1 MSWLSSA
8 PALYTAFAGTLV
20 EFIEALTIVLA
31 VGTTRGWRGALGGAG
46 LATGVLLLLL
56 AGLGSGITRIP
67 LQPLRVALGSL
78 TLLFGM
84 RWLRKAMLRSA
95 GVIPL
100 RNEHAAYGRQL
111 AASASGPR
119 RTRWDRDALG
129 TTFRVTVIEGVEA
142 IFIVLATGAAAPG
155 AMAPAVIG
163 AAAALFLV
171 CLLGVLLRRPI
182 AAIPDNPLKL
192 GIGIC
197 LCALGTFWLG
207 EGEALPWPGG
217 DWSLLALLAGFALAA
232 AAGIAACR
240 VLCPASPSAVSG
252 RSRMSTNRQN
262 WWPLRKVCRLFFDDW
277 RLSVPTMAWLALSL
291 ALQHLGFVPAWRAI
305 TLFAGLAAI
314 LVGATAGASRS
325 HRATGRQEQ
334 VRRPVPAASPID
346 PALRPDS

>member
-8 PALYTAFAGTLV
+8 PALYATFTGTLV
-20 EFIEALTIVLA
+20 EFLEALTIVLA
-31 VGTTRGWRGALGGAG
+31 VGTTRGWRGALGGAA
-46 LATGVLLLLL
+46 LAIGVLLLLL

-67 LQPLRVALGSL
+67 LHPLRMALGAL

-100 RNEHAAYGRQL
+100 RDERAAYGRQL
-111 AASASGPR
+111 AASKAGPR
-119 RTRWDRDALG
+119 RTPWDRDALG

-142 IFIVLATGAAAPG
+142 IFIVLATGAASPG
-155 AMAPAVIG
+155 AMVPAVTG

-197 LCALGTFWLG
+197 LCALGTSWLG
-207 EGEALPWPGG
+207 GGGAQPWPGG
-217 DWSLLALLAGFALAA
+217 DWSRPILLAGFALAA

-240 VLCPASPSAVSG
+240 VLRPGALPA
-252 RSRMSTNRQN
+252 RSRTSTSRQAGG
-262 WWPLRKVCRLFFDDW
+262 PLRTAGRLFFDDW
-277 RLSVPTMAWLALSL
+277 RLSIPTVAWLTLSL
-291 ALQHLGFVPAWRAI
+291 VLQHLGLAPAWGAI

-314 LVGATAGASRS
+314 LVGATAGVSRP
-325 HRATGRQEQ
+325 RRTTGRQEPA
-334 VRRPVPAASPID
+334 RRPVPAAGPVDQTVRRGS
-346 PALRPDS
+346 

>member
-46 LATGVLLLLL
+46 LAIGFLLLLL

-67 LQPLRVALGSL
+67 LQPLRVALGGL

-100 RNEHAAYGRQL
+100 RDERAAYGRQL
-111 AASASGPR
+111 AASASRPPR
-119 RTRWDRDALG
+119 STLWDRDALG

-217 DWSLLALLAGFALAA
+217 DWSLPALLMGFALAA

-240 VLCPASPSAVSG
+240 VLHRPA
-252 RSRMSTNRQN
+252 
-262 WWPLRKVCRLFFDDW
+262 PL
-277 RLSVPTMAWLALSL
+277 
-291 ALQHLGFVPAWRAI
+291 PAE
-305 TLFAGLAAI
+305 AA
-314 LVGATAGASRS
+314 
-325 HRATGRQEQ
+325 
-334 VRRPVPAASPID
+334 
-346 PALRPDS
+346 

>member
-46 LATGVLLLLL
+46 LATGFLLLLL

-67 LQPLRVALGSL
+67 LQPLRVALGAL

-100 RNEHAAYGRQL
+100 RDERAAYGRQL

-119 RTRWDRDALG
+119 RTLWDRDALG

-197 LCALGTFWLG
+197 LCALATFWLG
-207 EGEALPWPGG
+207 EGEALSWPGG
-217 DWSLLALLAGFALAA
+217 DWSLPGLLAGFALAA
-232 AAGIAACR
+232 ATGIATGR
-240 VLCPASPSAVSG
+240 VLHRPSALASRDRSSTG
-252 RSRMSTNRQN
+252 RQG
-262 WWPLRKVCRLFFDDW
+262 WWPLRKARRLFFDDW
-277 RLSVPTMAWLALSL
+277 RLSVPTLAWLALSPVL
-291 ALQHLGFVPAWRAI
+291 RHLGLAPAWRAI
-305 TLFAGLAAI
+305 ALFAGLAAI
-314 LVGATAGASRS
+314 LVGATVAALRPR
-325 HRATGRQEQ
+325 RATDRQEQ
-334 VRRPVPAASPID
+334 ARRVPAAG
-346 PALRPDS
+346 PAGPAVRPGS